1 MESLLDLLQEDKN
14 LTSVY
19 NKNEVKLKFVQEE
32 IDALRAEVAK
42 NPSKELQRKLQ
53 MKQSEGFN
61 LYLANNRLREQIE
74 KNRNKLKGEF

>member
-14 LTSVY
+14 LTSIY

-42 NPSKELQRKLQ
+42 NPSKELQRTLQ
-53 MKQSEGFN
+53 MKESEGLN
-61 LYLANNRLREQIE
+61 LYIANNRLKEQIE
-74 KNRNKLKGEF
+74 KNRNRLKGEL

>member
-14 LTSVY
+14 LISIY

>member
-61 LYLANNRLREQIE
+61 LYLANNRLKEQIE

>member
-14 LTSVY
+14 LTSIY

>member
-1 MESLLDLLQEDKN
+1 MESLLDLLQEDKK
-14 LTSVY
+14 LTSIY

-32 IDALRAEVAK
+32 IDTLRAEVAK

-61 LYLANNRLREQIE
+61 LYLANNRLKEQIE

>member
-1 MESLLDLLQEDKN
+1 MDSLLDLLQEDKN
-14 LTSVY
+14 LTSIY
-19 NKNEVKLKFVQEE
+19 NKNEVKLKFIQEE

-61 LYLANNRLREQIE
+61 LYLENNRLREQIE
-74 KNRNKLKGEF
+74 KNRNKLKGEL